1 MKTETVQPNIK
12 NFIKSLRDI
21 GYSFEIAVAD
31 IIDNSITAK
40 AKQIDIL
47 IIPEP
52 DLTFE
57 LLDNGTGMCE
67 RDLVE
72 AMRLATKNPDEKR
85 EKNDLGRFGLG
96 LKTASFSQCK
106 KLTVITK
113 NKNKIYARRWDLD
126 YLAIVN
132 EWELI
137 TPEANSVEQYRLYSK
152 FQECESGT
160 LVVWE
165 EIDRYNKKKM
175 STVISDLGDHLSLVF
190 HRFLEARPGTSKI
203 GIRINGRDIKP
214 FDPFNKAHPAT
225 QQIPDEKIN
234 LYGDSIVVQ
243 PFILPHHSKIG
254 RNDYDFYATT
264 EGYIKSQGFYLY
276 RENRLL
282 IYGTWWG
289 LHKASDAHK
298 LVRIKIDISSEQ
310 DKYWG
315 IDVKKSKASPSP
327 EVRSELKRIIKKVT
341 VQGSRPYSGR
351 GRRIRDNNTTRL
363 WCLVPHNE
371 KISFELNQDH
381 PSYTAVMNELND
393 NQTTI
398 VNQYLKAIQ
407 SYIPIEAIQAQLQE
421 RPHDIDQK
429 SILNDDEAQSLI
441 MHLQETGNELADI
454 IMTEIYKDRV
464 GNDE

>member
-1 MKTETVQPNIK
+1 LKTETVQPNIK

-40 AKQIDIL
+40 AKNIDIL
-47 IIPEP
+47 IVPEP
-52 DLTFE
+52 DLIFE
-57 LLDNGTGMCE
+57 LLDDGTGMSE
-67 RDLVE
+67 NELIE
-72 AMRLATKNPDEKR
+72 AMRLATKDPDEKR
-85 EKNDLGRFGLG
+85 ERNDLGRFGLG

-106 KLTVITK
+106 RLTVITK
-113 NKNKIYARRWDLD
+113 RENQVFARRWDLD
-126 YLAIVN
+126 YLGKVN
-132 EWELI
+132 GWELI
-137 TPEANSVEQYRLYSK
+137 TPESSSIEKYGLYDK
-152 FQECESGT
+152 LQGYESGT

-165 EIDRYNKKKM
+165 EIDRYSKKKM
-175 STVISDLGDHLSLVF
+175 STVISDLGNHLALVF
-190 HRFLEARPGTSKI
+190 HRFLEVRPGMSKV
-203 GIRINGRDIKP
+203 GISINKREINP
-214 FDPFNKAHPAT
+214 FDPFNKSHPAT

-234 LYGDSIVVQ
+234 LYGDSIIVQ

-254 RNDYDFYATT
+254 RSDYDFYATT

-289 LHKASDAHK
+289 LHKTSDAHK

-315 IDVKKSKASPSP
+315 IDVKKSKATPSL
-327 EVRSELKRIIKKVT
+327 EVRNELKRIIKKVT

-351 GRRIRDNNTTRL
+351 GRRIMDTNTTRL
-363 WCLVPHNE
+363 WSLVPYNE
-371 KISFELNQDH
+371 KISFELNKEH
-381 PSYTAVMNELND
+381 PAYTATMSELNE
-393 NQTTI
+393 NQFT
-398 VNQYLKAIQ
+398 VVDQYLKAIQ

-429 SILNDDEAQSLI
+429 RILKDEEAQSL
-441 MHLQETGNELADI
+441 MKYLQDTGNELAKL
-454 IMTEIYKDRV
+454 IMTEIYKDRMD
-464 GNDE
+464 NDE